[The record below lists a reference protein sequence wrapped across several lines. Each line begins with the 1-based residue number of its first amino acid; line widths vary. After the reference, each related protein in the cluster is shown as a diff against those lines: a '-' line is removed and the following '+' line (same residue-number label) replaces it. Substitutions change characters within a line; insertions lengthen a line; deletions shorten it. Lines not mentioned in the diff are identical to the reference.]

1 MRIRSLRFKNINS
14 LVGEWEID
22 LLDPAFTESGFF
34 AITGPTGAGKST
46 VLDAVCLALYGRT
59 PRLAKV
65 SQAQNDVMSTD
76 TGECF
81 AEVVFSTEHGVFKST
96 WYQKRAHRKPG
107 GTLQAPERKL
117 SDATTGKVI
126 ETRVRDLEALVEE
139 YTGMDFGR
147 FTRTMFLAQGG
158 FAAFLDAP
166 VSERSAVLEEITGT
180 QVYSGLS
187 VMVFERCKEEEAR
200 LKELQRTHDDLRLM
214 TPQEEEAAKIRLE
227 EVKDR
232 VRTLEEQVQATM
244 SGLAWLDTCD
254 RLTREH
260 AALLEELAVANRALL
275 DFSVD
280 KVRLDRADQ
289 ARGAEAAYLDIRRR
303 REEREQLHERWE
315 EERGQLAALEEEA
328 AKSRTS
334 EESAREAFS
343 EAEKNRDA
351 DSGPA
356 REARDLD
363 TLITAKEAEISGFTH
378 ALGARDAEITEIL
391 RETGDLET
399 ERRKFLGQAAGADH
413 YLSDNTG
420 DSLLSEELSGIT
432 HRCKEYQEEAAKSS
446 RAVKEHAEAAMKVA
460 EEKDALFLLEQEV
473 SRKEQKQESL
483 ARELSGREQALK
495 DLLGG
500 REVREVRETH
510 AALAV
515 REPVLAGL
523 VKDARALAEKRKKQ
537 EKAASSLDEKKKA
550 VLVAAK
556 DLEAATARVALL
568 TGHLER
574 LQAAVQEAEAAL
586 SAAGLRNRLQDG
598 VPCPVCGSPDHPYAG
613 GNVPELGPV
622 REEAGKVSRD
632 LDLAREEVTRLT
644 GLSESLES
652 DLRHLAGQAESLGEE
667 RERDFSAW
675 QEAATG
681 LGIGVG
687 GDDPVTAA
695 TAALKEC
702 RTGMKAATFL
712 KDRME
717 SLLEETDRTRTEL
730 AEHGTGCQECQ
741 DALRNARSRFAML
754 EKEERHAAEWLSV
767 LVTGAETRLAA
778 FRASVAKYGSFDD
791 TPPDEVVGL
800 LRDRREQFER
810 FRETRDRA
818 LKEAERLSGEIG
830 RKMAIKEEKEA
841 SCRELREKALA
852 AGRECTC
859 LREKRMAVYGDR
871 DPVMEQD
878 RLAEAVEE
886 LGRQLTVASEERIRQ
901 ERDLGGLKA
910 RLGVYERDDRDMAA
924 GIGLSYREFNARLLE
939 TGFASEDELAAAI
952 LPADERRA
960 LEERKNGLYERLAAA
975 RARAESKEHEIA
987 QHRETG
993 QVSVPREGLL
1003 ERLGEERELLKVAER
1018 EVYDL
1023 ESGLSEDLGR
1033 REEAL
1038 AIGERLRAQE
1048 ETVQTW
1054 RKLDAL
1060 IGSSDGKKFRSF
1072 AQGLTLGVLLD
1083 CANAHLQRLTDRYRL
1098 TRQKSS
1104 PFEIHVADTYRAGE
1118 VRPTKNLSGGETF
1131 IVSLALAL
1139 GLSEM
1144 AGKNVRVDS
1153 LFLDEGFGTLDEEAL
1168 DTALSALGT
1177 LRQEGKLIGVI
1188 SHVQAVK
1195 DRVPVQVQVEKLP
1208 GGRSRLSG
1216 PGCRSRG

>member
-1 MRIRSLRFKNINS
+1 VRIRSLRFKNINS

-22 LLDPAFTESGFF
+22 LIDHAFTDSGFF

-59 PRLAKV
+59 PRQVKV
-65 SQAQNDVMSTD
+65 SQARNDIMSTD

-81 AEVVFSTEHGVFKST
+81 AEVVFSTERGVFRST

-107 GTLQAPERKL
+107 GTLQAPERSL

-180 QVYSGLS
+180 QVYSELS
-187 VMVFERCKEEEAR
+187 MMVFERRKEEELR
-200 LKELQRTHDDLRLM
+200 LMELQREHEDLHIM
-214 TPQEEEAAKIRLE
+214 TPEEEASAKIRLE

-232 VRTLEEQVQATM
+232 VRTLEEQVQATG
-244 SGLAWLDTCD
+244 SGLAWLDTSD

-260 AALLEELAVANRALL
+260 TALLEDLGGAEHALR
-275 DFSVD
+275 DFSPD
-280 KVRLDRADQ
+280 KVRLDRAEQ
-289 ARGAEAAYLDIRRR
+289 ARGAEAAYQDIRRR
-303 REEREQLHERWE
+303 REEREQLHERWV
-315 EERGQLAALEEEA
+315 EERGQLPALEEEA
-328 AKSRTS
+328 AKVLMG
-334 EESAREAFS
+334 EESAREALS
-343 EAEKNRDA
+343 VAEKDRDA
-351 DSGPA
+351 DAGPA
-356 REARDLD
+356 REAHELD
-363 TLITAKEAEISGFTH
+363 TLVTAKEAEISGYTH
-378 ALGARDAEITEIL
+378 DLGAREAEIAEIL
-391 RETGDLET
+391 RKTGDLDM
-399 ERRKFLGQAAGADH
+399 ERREVLGQAAVAEQ
-413 YLSDNTG
+413 YLSDNAG
-420 DSLLSEELSGIT
+420 DSLLSEDLSGIT
-432 HRCKEYQEEAAKSS
+432 HRCEEYREEAAKCSG
-446 RAVKEHAEAAMKVA
+446 AGKEHAEAAGKVA
-460 EEKDALFLLEQEV
+460 GEKEAVFQLEQET
-473 SRKEQKQESL
+473 SRKEREQEALS
-483 ARELSGREQALK
+483 RELSDREQALK

-523 VKDARALAEKRKKQ
+523 VKDARALADKRKKQ
-537 EKAASSLDEKKKA
+537 EEAVASLDEKKKA
-550 VLVAAK
+550 ALGAAQDLVTATGKAAW
-556 DLEAATARVALL
+556 L

-574 LQAAVQEAEAAL
+574 LRGAVREAEAAL
-586 SAAGLRNRLQDG
+586 SAAGIRKSLEDG

-622 REEAGKVSRD
+622 REEARKVSRD
-632 LDLAREEVTRLT
+632 LDMAREEVTRLT
-644 GLSESLES
+644 GLTEGLES
-652 DLRHLAGQAESLGEE
+652 DVRHLVERAESLAEE
-667 RERDFSAW
+667 REQDCRAW
-675 QEAATG
+675 KEAAEG
-681 LGIGVG
+681 PGIGVA

-702 RTGMKAATFL
+702 RTGMKAATSL

-717 SLLEETDRTRTEL
+717 SLLEETDRTRSDL
-730 AEHGTGCQECQ
+730 AGHGTGCQECQ
-741 DALRNARSRFAML
+741 DDLRDARSRLALL
-754 EKEERHAAEWLSV
+754 EKEELHAAERLAV
-767 LVTGAETRLAA
+767 LVKGAETRLAA

-791 TPPDEVVGL
+791 TPPDEVVSL
-800 LRDRREQFER
+800 LRDRRERFER

-818 LKEAERLSGEIG
+818 LKEAEHLSGEISG
-830 RKMAIKEEKEA
+830 KTARKEEKEA

-859 LREKRMAVYGDR
+859 LRERRMAVYGER
-871 DPVMEQD
+871 DPVMEQE
-878 RLAEAVEE
+878 RLAQAVED
-886 LGRQLTVASEERIRQ
+886 LGRRLSVASEERIKQ
-901 ERDLGGLKA
+901 ERALGGLKA
-910 RLGVYERDDRDMAA
+910 RLGMYERNDREMAA
-924 GIGLSYREFNARLLE
+924 GMESSCREFNARLSE
-939 TGFASEDELAAAI
+939 TGFASEEELAAAI

-975 RARAESKEHEIA
+975 KARAESKEQEIA

-993 QVSVPREGLL
+993 QVSVPKEVLL

-1033 REEAL
+1033 REEAR

-1104 PFEIHVADTYRAGE
+1104 PFEIHVADSYRAGE

-1153 LFLDEGFGTLDEEAL
+1153 LFLDEGFGTLDEDAL
-1168 DTALSALGT
+1168 DTALSALGK

-1195 DRVPVQVQVEKLP
+1195 DRVPVQIQVEKLP